1 LQEKDKEITVSR
13 GTSNTNDRG
22 SAASRRIRKQW
33 VLDTFGNGLI
43 AFCSFLGC
51 KEELDFDTITI
62 DRYPLAGCEGGT
74 YKRGNIR
81 PMCAF
86 HNSSTG
92 SLLGHKRKKEKE
104 YVQ

>member
-1 LQEKDKEITVSR
+1 MTTR

-22 SAASRRIRKQW
+22 SAKSRRVRKQW
-33 VLDTFGNGLI
+33 VLDVFGNGRI

-51 KEELDFDTITI
+51 SEELTFETITI
-62 DRYPLAGCEGGT
+62 DRYPIPGCEGGT

-81 PMCAF
+81 PMCGF

-92 SLLGHKRKKEKE
+92 SLLGHERRKQK
-104 YVQ
+104 VG